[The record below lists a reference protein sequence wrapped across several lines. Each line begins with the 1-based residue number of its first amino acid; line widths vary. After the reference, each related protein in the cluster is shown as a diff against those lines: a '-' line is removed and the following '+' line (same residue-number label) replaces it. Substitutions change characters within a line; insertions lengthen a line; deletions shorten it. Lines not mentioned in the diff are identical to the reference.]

1 MALKWLEPTESAI
14 VMTIGINPNWFK
26 MALKINSHVTRLNR
40 YLPFSVAHDQIY
52 DEYQS
57 DDSAI
62 ALGTVAY
69 EYMVK
74 ALEGGAKCIILTGD
88 AGHGKTHLCRKII
101 RDLLGYDFKET
112 SELLLNKCDGKHA
125 IQSSSGTGFSLRIHK
140 DFSEIAIDQAA
151 EFLEEYG
158 SDSARP
164 LIICA
169 NEGRL
174 RAIVSSSNAAKVCKK
189 IQLSFSDS
197 FVTGLASSDGELH
210 IINLNYQSVA
220 ANKNDE
226 KSLLRRSLKWVLR
239 GTSWNRVCDAC
250 SYEKRCPINR
260 NREMLSTEEGVS
272 ESRVAKIETL
282 CATVERLGHV
292 ITIREMLMLVSYL
305 VTGGMTCAD
314 VEKRCQR
321 NKDGWQNKYAFYNLI
336 FSGPPSIPDD
346 RLLAGIPILEDIRKL
361 DPGKI
366 ATRSVDDR
374 LLNIGGVFPSGD
386 IDLAYSLTQGIKQVD
401 AANGIDDVIGTP
413 QSRSELSAE
422 SETVRNI
429 VSGLRRR
436 SFFDEAINA
445 KDMLLRLG
453 FRHGSSFLAILDGG
467 LTAQE
472 KVRIKNQVVAGLH
485 GIQGLRLST
494 SETTLYLVDPAFG
507 KASSDAAIL
516 ACQVPTRDIQLLTEK
531 EAWNTSGETYPL
543 SSSVDWI
550 DRSVV
555 VRVFDSK
562 GLHVDIPLDLMA
574 FECVARSASGFIYED
589 FYAHQMR
596 KVRTI
601 LGTIAERHTDHDG
614 QISVFLD
621 GKIMTISIDSG
632 VVQVSGRG

>member
-1 MALKWLEPTESAI
+1 MP
-14 VMTIGINPNWFK
+14 
-26 MALKINSHVTRLNR
+26 LKINSHVTRLNR

-52 DEYQS
+52 DEYQI

-62 ALGTVAY
+62 ALNTVAY

-74 ALEGGAKCIILTGD
+74 ALHAGAKCIILTGD
-88 AGHGKTHLCRKII
+88 AGHGKTHLCRKI
-101 RDLLGYDFKET
+101 LKEYLGHSFEET
-112 SELLLNKCDGKHA
+112 SKLLLHKCDGSYVITGA
-125 IQSSSGTGFSLRIHK
+125 SGDVPGLRIHK
-140 DFSEIAIDQAA
+140 DFSEIEIDQAA
-151 EFLEEYG
+151 RFLEEHG
-158 SDSARP
+158 SDAATP

-174 RAIVSSSNAAKVCKK
+174 RAIVSSASAREVCKR
-189 IQLSFSDS
+189 IQESFSES
-197 FVTGLASSDGELH
+197 FVTGLASSEGELH
-210 IINLNYQSVA
+210 IINLNFQSVA
-220 ANKNDE
+220 ANQHDDP
-226 KSLLRRSLKWVLR
+226 SLLRRSLKWVFDGR
-239 GTSWNRVCDAC
+239 RWNSICNAC
-250 SYEKRCPINR
+250 PYEKRCPINR
-260 NREMLSTEEGVS
+260 NREMLSSEDEVS
-272 ESRVAKIETL
+272 EARIAKIETL

-305 VTGGMTCAD
+305 VTGGMTCEG
-314 VEKRCQR
+314 VEKECRR
-321 NKDGWQNKYAFYNLI
+321 SKDGWQNKYAFYNLI
-336 FSGPPSIPDD
+336 FSGPPSVPDD

-374 LLNIGGVFPSGD
+374 LLNIGGVFPKD
-386 IDLAYSLTQGIKQVD
+386 EIDLLYTVVKGSKQID

-413 QSRSELSAE
+413 QSRSELNIE
-422 SETVRNI
+422 SDTVRNI

-436 SFFDEAINA
+436 SFFDESTNA
-445 KDMLLRLG
+445 RDMLMRLG
-453 FRHGSSFLAILDGG
+453 FRHGSSFLAILEGG

-472 KVRIKNQVVAGLH
+472 KVRVKNLVVAGLH

-516 ACQVPTRDIQLLTEK
+516 ACQIPTREIQLLTEK
-531 EAWNTSGETYPL
+531 EAWNTREKDYPL
-543 SSSVDWI
+543 SNSVDWI

-555 VRVFDSK
+555 IRVFDSK
-562 GLHVDIPLDLMA
+562 GTHVDIPLDLMA

-596 KVRTI
+596 KVRMI

-621 GKIMTISIDSG
+621 GKIMTVSIDTG